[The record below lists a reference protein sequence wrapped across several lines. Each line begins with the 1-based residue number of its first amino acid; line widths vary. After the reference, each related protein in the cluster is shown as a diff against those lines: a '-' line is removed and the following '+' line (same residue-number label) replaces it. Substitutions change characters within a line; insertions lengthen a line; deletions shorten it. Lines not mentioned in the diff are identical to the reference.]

1 MKKSIFDL
9 TYKEGKEIDKAM
21 RKTSYYKQYLTE
33 YLLTIAIFAFILG
46 FSIGFV
52 SASDSVNSQMIELID
67 EIAIIIG
74 AGFVAIISILFAFK
88 RFDLVKK
95 YYEEKVKKD

>member
-9 TYKEGKEIDKAM
+9 TREEGKKIDKEM
-21 RKTSYYKQYLTE
+21 RKTSYYKQYLME
-33 YLLTIAIFAFILG
+33 YLLTIMIFAFILG
-46 FSIGFV
+46 SSIGFV
-52 SASDSVNSQMIELID
+52 SANDSISSQMIEMLD
-67 EIAIIIG
+67 EICIVLG
-74 AGFVAIISILFAFK
+74 LGFIAVISILFAFK